1 MSAQKAT
8 QPISHERK
16 LALLRTASAS
26 RKLTVW
32 YRDHKRLL
40 LRLVFITCNRAHKSS
55 PTNWTIMRFR
65 LRFCSGE
72 SVFAPLTIFGT
83 EDARFGS
90 RVCELLRLLLLKGE
104 V

>member
-55 PTNWTIMRFR
+55 PTNWTIVRFR

-72 SVFAPLTIFGT
+72 SVFRAANNLWDKGCTLWQ
-83 EDARFGS
+83 S
-90 RVCELLRLLLLKGE
+90 CLRIAAIAVVKG
-104 V
+104 